1 MAMGLQPVAEADWLE
16 FADDHAM
23 QMAER
28 RRLLREQ
35 AGDVLACLP
44 EAQAASGELGEML
57 VGHLLRHHPCW
68 FSRNGDRLQNA
79 LTGEQ
84 HDLAGAPLD
93 LCGRLVQEDFCLL
106 QPSAEGHVLTGAV
119 LCFPSRWRLAEK
131 LGLALPGVH
140 GPVPFYGDRLAHP
153 VERFFQSLKP
163 GRIVQRLNW
172 SVMDD
177 PALFQP
183 GGHHEAEV
191 NRDVTA
197 GNALQRLYLR
207 VERQTF
213 RKLPQSQAVAF
224 GIRIHVTPLAEVV
237 RVPGE
242 GERLRG
248 ALAAL
253 PPEMA
258 LYKSAG
264 RFSVA
269 LQAALGKDRQ

>member
-1 MAMGLQPVAEADWLE
+1 
-16 FADDHAM
+16 
-23 QMAER
+23 
-28 RRLLREQ
+28 
-35 AGDVLACLP
+35 
-44 EAQAASGELGEML
+44 
-57 VGHLLRHHPCW
+57 
-68 FSRNGDRLQNA
+68 
-79 LTGEQ
+79 
-84 HDLAGAPLD
+84 
-93 LCGRLVQEDFCLL
+93 
-106 QPSAEGHVLTGAV
+106 
-119 LCFPSRWRLAEK
+119 
-131 LGLALPGVH
+131 
-140 GPVPFYGDRLAHP
+140 